1 MKRIFNWM
9 LCAALLAVMSV
20 NVQAQ
25 NRERQRLT
33 REELAVVQAK
43 HMAVDL
49 GLDDAAGKRFVETYA
64 KCQQEI
70 WTLRAQSGKDRKKS
84 AAATTEEEIK
94 AELQGRFSH
103 ARKLLDIR
111 EKYYDEYSRFLTQKQ
126 IKQLYQQEKK
136 MMNRLTARKKNNKK
150 R

>member
-1 MKRIFNWM
+1 MKRFFNWM
-9 LCAALLAVMSV
+9 LSVSLLVVMSV

-33 REELAVVQAK
+33 REELAKVQAK
-43 HMAVDL
+43 HIAVDL
-49 GLDDAAGKRFVETYA
+49 DLGDAVSKRFVETYL
-64 KCQQEI
+64 KCQQEV
-70 WTLRAQSGKDRKKS
+70 WALRLQSGKDRKKPTV
-84 AAATTEEEIK
+84 AASEEEIK
-94 AELQGRFSH
+94 QELQRRFSH

-111 EKYYDEYSRFLTQKQ
+111 EKYYNEYSQFLTQKQ

-136 MMNRLTARKKNNKK
+136 MMNRLAARKKNNKQ

>member
-1 MKRIFNWM
+1 MKRISNWM
-9 LCAALLAVMSV
+9 LCVALLAVMSV

-25 NRERQRLT
+25 NREKQRMT
-33 REELAVVQAK
+33 REELATVQAK

-49 GLDDAAGKRFVETYA
+49 ALDDAASKRFVETYG

-70 WTLRAQSGKDRKKS
+70 WALRAQPGKERKKS
-84 AAATTEEEIK
+84 AASATEEEIK
-94 AELQGRFSH
+94 QELQRRFSH

-111 EKYYDEYSRFLTQKQ
+111 EKYYNEYSQFLTQKQ

-136 MMNRLTARKKNNKK
+136 MMNRLAARKKNNKK